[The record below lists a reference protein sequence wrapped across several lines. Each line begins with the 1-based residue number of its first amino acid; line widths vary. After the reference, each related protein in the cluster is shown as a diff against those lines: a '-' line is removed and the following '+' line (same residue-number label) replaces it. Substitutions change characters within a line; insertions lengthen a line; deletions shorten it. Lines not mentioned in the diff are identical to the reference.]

1 MRERKAFPGTLVP
14 TPAGVGDCPAGCSSV
29 CSTGL
34 SPNPIHRRP
43 LLGMTCRNGAN
54 MQRAKSSGT
63 WLICMQ
69 NPFLEAVCQ
78 SPDHPSES
86 ICRSQSLYLFLSLSL
101 PICLSLS
108 LSLCFS
114 VAPSFRSPCILAV
127 ACWHIRT
134 LREFLCAQV
143 CSLLGCGVSMHG
155 CMFVRL
161 AARVCLSQSSDFPRT
176 GLGAVW
182 NTLDVEAGF
191 PNLTIATIPG
201 APQKSHSHRA
211 IEPGPR

>member
-29 CSTGL
+29 CSTRL

-108 LSLCFS
+108 LSVFLCCS
-114 VAPSFRSPCILAV
+114 ELSFALYSGSSLLAYSDITGVSLCSGLLAV
-127 ACWHIRT
+127 GLWRLDARLHVRT
-134 LREFLCAQV
+134 A
-143 CSLLGCGVSMHG
+143 SG
-155 CMFVRL
+155 
-161 AARVCLSQSSDFPRT
+161 
-176 GLGAVW
+176 
-182 NTLDVEAGF
+182 
-191 PNLTIATIPG
+191 
-201 APQKSHSHRA
+201 
-211 IEPGPR
+211 